1 MTTQTQVNDIKAVED
16 KFINGLGSGVSA
28 AEHLAT
34 LMESVSVS
42 RDTTV
47 IARVLSRAEN
57 KGDTAASGVIRF
69 VTGQVFPGAKI
80 VKPKDTK
87 GVPTLKIKGINADT
101 AAIARL
107 KDAVERK
114 LSIRHSTFR
123 KVVKGDGTDT
133 TPKFE
138 ARPLD
143 KVQASAKLWAKNHD
157 KTELAEKIKDREAEL
172 AALKAIANGQ
182 AVSH

>member
-1 MTTQTQVNDIKAVED
+1 MTTQTQVNDIKSVENN
-16 KFINGLGSGVSA
+16 FINGLGSGVSA
-28 AEHLAT
+28 AGHLAT

-57 KGDTAASGVIRF
+57 KGDTAAGSVIRF

-80 VKPKDTK
+80 VKAKDSK
-87 GVPTLKIKGINADT
+87 GVPTLKIKGIEAD
-101 AAIARL
+101 AEAIARL

-123 KVVKGDGTDT
+123 KVVKGTNT
-133 TPKFE
+133 EAKFE
-138 ARPLD
+138 ARPVD
-143 KVQASAKLWAKNHD
+143 KVQASAKSWAAKHD
-157 KTELAEKIKDREAEL
+157 NTELAEKIKETKAFL
-172 AALKAIANGQ
+172 AALEAQVTSEPA
-182 AVSH
+182 H

>member
-87 GVPTLKIKGINADT
+87 GIPTLKIKGINADT
-101 AAIARL
+101 AAITRL

-123 KVVKGDGTDT
+123 KVVKGEGTET
-133 TPKFE
+133 EAKFE

-143 KVQASAKLWAKNHD
+143 KVQASVKAWVGKHD
-157 KTELAEKIKDREAEL
+157 AVELAEKIKETKALL
-172 AALKAIANGQ
+172 AALEAEVNGK
-182 AVSH
+182 VINH